1 MYEIEFAEEVAEDL
15 AGLRAYDRAYVLDH
29 IEKQLR
35 HQPTQ
40 KTQHK
45 KMLVGLVPPWGY
57 VEPVW
62 QLSIGA
68 YRVFYD
74 VDEARAVVVIRAIR
88 FKPPHQTTEEIL

>member
-1 MYEIEFAEEVAEDL
+1 MYEIEFTEGVAEDL
-15 AGLRAYDRAYVLDH
+15 AALRAYDRAHVLDR
-29 IEKQLR
+29 IENQLQ

-45 KMLVGLVPPWGY
+45 KILVGLVPPWDY

-74 VDEARAVVVIRAIR
+74 VDEVRAVVVIRAIR